1 MDVVS
6 RLREMS
12 NDGNSNI
19 EETLEDELPSDEWG
33 LEENA

>member
-12 NDGNSNI
+12 NDGNSNT
-19 EETLEDELPSDEWG
+19 EETLEDELPSDE
-33 LEENA
+33 